1 LITVPFLTALTA
13 GCTGVFSEV
22 VIVALEPEIVVIF
35 AGTTIFV
42 GIVNVVVFVTSP
54 LEFVVTPGRALAEG
68 VDVAIAGAVGEG
80 EDVGVALVV
89 GFGEGAGDAV
99 AVTVGEGEADGEAE
113 AVVVSVDPPPPPP
126 NPPPPPELPPELP
139 LEVADALGVGVG
151 EALGATVAIGAA
163 VTLWLPDSV
172 ENGLIPTPLVDAI
185 FAVYVPVAREVK
197 VEKVSVISVT
207 TRDIKS
213 APSLMSFT
221 VNEISVEPP
230 LLEGGSQLTRASP
243 AVPVPATE
251 GALITV
257 GAEGMVTASDLTE
270 VVPEVFAELIAVIV
284 NSADAPAVNPMNS

>member
-1 LITVPFLTALTA
+1 M
-13 GCTGVFSEV
+13 
-22 VIVALEPEIVVIF
+22 VIFEPETAVVFTAPI
-35 AGTTIFV
+35 IFV
-42 GIVNVVVFVTSP
+42 GIANVSVLVTSP
-54 LEFVVTPGRALAEG
+54 LEFVLTPGRELADGEG
-68 VDVAIAGAVGEG
+68 VIIGVG
-80 EDVGVALVV
+80 D
-89 GFGEGAGDAV
+89 GEGACVALTLGFGDALGVAV
-99 AVTVGEGEADGEAE
+99 AVTLGDGDADGEAE

-126 NPPPPPELPPELP
+126 PPNPPPPPPPPELPPELP

-151 EALGATVAIGAA
+151 ELLGATVAIGAA

-270 VVPEVFAELIAVIV
+270 VVPEALAELIAVIV

>member
-1 LITVPFLTALTA
+1 M
-13 GCTGVFSEV
+13 
-22 VIVALEPEIVVIF
+22 VAFEPETAVVFTAPI
-35 AGTTIFV
+35 IFV
-42 GIVNVVVFVTSP
+42 GIANVSVLVTSP
-54 LEFVVTPGRALAEG
+54 LEFVLTPGRALADGEG
-68 VDVAIAGAVGEG
+68 VIIGVGDG
-80 EDVGVALVV
+80 EAACVALTL
-89 GFGEGAGDAV
+89 GFGDALGVAV
-99 AVTVGEGEADGEAE
+99 AVALGEGEADGDAE
-113 AVVVSVDPPPPPP
+113 AVVVSADPPPPPPPP
-126 NPPPPPELPPELP
+126 NPPPPPPLTPELPP
-139 LEVADALGVGVG
+139 EVADALGVGVG
-151 EALGATVAIGAA
+151 ELLGATVAIGAA
-163 VTLWLPDSV
+163 VTLWLPDSI

-185 FAVYVPVAREVK
+185 FAVYVPEAREVK
-197 VEKVSVISVT
+197 VEKVSVILVT

-270 VVPEVFAELIAVIV
+270 VVPDVFAELIAVIV